1 MATQTINIDFSRIS
15 EKMDKIQRKFIFQEM
30 LKTEPGI
37 AGSKVYIPLPAEK
50 QAIAQSLG
58 RELVELLVLCQR
70 HNKRTYSENKETF
83 EFLYARWPLLRLER
97 MDGWHYLLSVYSEGY
112 SDRNEAN
119 QMIDFVGFNH
129 WLIEIEVK
137 FAS

>member
-1 MATQTINIDFSRIS
+1 MATQTTNIDLSRIS
-15 EKMDKIQRKFIFQEM
+15 EKMDKIQRNSIFQEM
-30 LKTEPGI
+30 RKTEPGI
-37 AGSKVYIPLPAEK
+37 AGLKVYIPLPAEK

-58 RELVELLVLCQR
+58 RELIELLVLCQR
-70 HNKRTYSENKETF
+70 HNKRSYKENKETF
-83 EFLYARWPLLRLER
+83 EFLCKRWPLLRLGK
-97 MDGWHYLLSVYSEGY
+97 MDGWHYLSSVYSEGY

-129 WLIEIEVK
+129 WLKEIEVK

>member
-1 MATQTINIDFSRIS
+1 MATQTTNIDLSRIS
-15 EKMDKIQRKFIFQEM
+15 EKMERIQKKSVFQEM

-83 EFLYARWPLLRLER
+83 EFLYKRWPLLRLGK

-129 WLIEIEVK
+129 WLKEIEVK

>member
-1 MATQTINIDFSRIS
+1 MATQTTNIDFSRIS
-15 EKMDKIQRKFIFQEM
+15 EKMEKIKKKSVFQEM

-37 AGSKVYIPLPAEK
+37 AGSKVYIPLSAEK

-83 EFLYARWPLLRLER
+83 EFLYARWPLLRLGR

-129 WLIEIEVK
+129 WLTEIEV
-137 FAS
+137 

>member
-1 MATQTINIDFSRIS
+1 
-15 EKMDKIQRKFIFQEM
+15 M

-83 EFLYARWPLLRLER
+83 EFLYKRWPLLRLGK

-129 WLIEIEVK
+129 WLKEIEVK

>member
-1 MATQTINIDFSRIS
+1 MATQTTNIDLSRIS
-15 EKMDKIQRKFIFQEM
+15 EKMEKIQKKSVFQEM

-83 EFLYARWPLLRLER
+83 EFLYKRWPLLRLGK

-129 WLIEIEVK
+129 WLKEIEVK